1 MATMILITHRI
12 YNCMDEDKRNTL
24 PKIPSLKQAPPP
36 KYDSPFAIPDDA
48 EVLLL
53 TRRYSV

>member
-1 MATMILITHRI
+1 
-12 YNCMDEDKRNTL
+12 MDEDKRNTL